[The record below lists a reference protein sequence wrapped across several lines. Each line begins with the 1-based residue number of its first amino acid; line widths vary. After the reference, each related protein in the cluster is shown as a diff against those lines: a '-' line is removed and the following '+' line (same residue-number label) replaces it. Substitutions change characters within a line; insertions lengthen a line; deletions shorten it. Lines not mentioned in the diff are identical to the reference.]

1 MKKFAKLLEAEQSTQ
16 AHLNKLDAVKKELD
30 HIDLAH
36 KISHK
41 PISLAE
47 HYQAAEH
54 VQALHD
60 ESQQQL
66 SDLTAEIG
74 LSYLNLPPS
83 PSNVEKECIKLYIL
97 ACFRKHSIIICLA
110 KYQDEMNPI

>member
-1 MKKFAKLLEAEQSTQ
+1 MLHILDNDQAGMKKFAKLLEAEQSAQ
-16 AHLNKLDAVKKELD
+16 AHSNKLDAVKKELD
-30 HIDLAH
+30 CIDLAH

-60 ESQQQL
+60 ESQQ
-66 SDLTAEIG
+66 
-74 LSYLNLPPS
+74 
-83 PSNVEKECIKLYIL
+83 
-97 ACFRKHSIIICLA
+97 
-110 KYQDEMNPI
+110 